1 MFCEPCKIEHLV
13 SFKVVI
19 PARYASS
26 RLPGKVL
33 LKIKSKPVIQYV
45 YENACVSRAEQVV
58 VATDDQ
64 RIMDCVQSFNAEVCL
79 TSSRHKSGT
88 DRIAEVAQ
96 TYLWEDDTVIV
107 NVQGDEPM
115 MPADNINQVARSLI
129 AHPDVSVSTLCTP
142 ILSIEEYNNSNV
154 VKVIRD
160 ESNMAVTF
168 SRKTAS
174 AYHQNYKDHGTYR
187 HLGIYAYRVK
197 FLKVF
202 TQLPQS
208 ELEKQES
215 LEQLRALEN
224 NESIF
229 VDMCDSYEGVGV
241 DTQEDY
247 EALLKIM

>member
-1 MFCEPCKIEHLV
+1 M

-33 LKIKSKPVIQYV
+33 LKIKAKPIIQYV
-45 YENACVSRAEQVV
+45 YENACASRAEQVV
-58 VATDDQ
+58 IATDDQ
-64 RIMDCVQSFNAEVCL
+64 RVIDCAQSFNAEVCL
-79 TSSRHKSGT
+79 TSSKHKSGT

-96 TYLWEDDTVIV
+96 TYSWEDDTVIV

-115 MPADNINQVARSLI
+115 MPAEHINQVARNLI
-129 AHPDVSVSTLCTP
+129 TRPDVSVSTLCTP

-160 ESNMAVTF
+160 ESNTAVTF

-174 AYHQNYKDHGTYR
+174 TYHQDNKGHGMYR
-187 HLGIYAYRVK
+187 HLGIYAYRVE
-197 FLKVF
+197 FLKEF
-202 TQLPQS
+202 THLPQS
-208 ELEKQES
+208 ELERQES

-224 NESIF
+224 NKSIF
-229 VDMCDSYEGVGV
+229 VGMCDFYEGVGV

-247 EALLKIM
+247 EALLKIT